1 MAYVLLLENFHQ
13 FRMRARA
20 LARQMVTPEHVTVN
34 LSGLLRSNLAREG
47 NQRRLSMRSVK
58 HHWSHPEKKEQ
69 NEGKHNEART
79 RKKLDTGGGLHPC
92 CGTIKSQQPVGQDWK
107 FCSVELNLESK

>member
-13 FRMRARA
+13 FRMRARV

-58 HHWSHPEKKEQ
+58 HHWSHPEKRNRMKGNTTKREQ
-69 NEGKHNEART
+69 EKNWTLAEDCILVAAQSKVS
-79 RKKLDTGGGLHPC
+79 
-92 CGTIKSQQPVGQDWK
+92 SQ
-107 FCSVELNLESK
+107 